1 MIIVSEMNEF
11 RNKTN
16 RLILMVKYAYSMIG
30 MKTSQNIGSLRRS
43 ISLLAG
49 YLITIWLV
57 NLFLLTIVS
66 FFYMRSKASIPK
78 IADFIMANRLPTCS
92 VAAILFVLML
102 QALRPLTKTK
112 FEDIFKFESF
122 HFSNSF
128 HFMFHGLQGIIL
140 ASVLI
145 AGGLVAGHFSWL
157 GLFMRFDEVVLSFAT
172 ALIFSFGIFAM
183 VTFEEFLMR
192 KVLEPQFRRFG
203 GTIAIQSASCV
214 IYVLIKYFQFDLT
227 IIEMLNFVLLN
238 LVFYGIARNERS
250 HISSAIFA
258 STFLI
263 ALHSIFSLPFLGQDI
278 PGIFVLRAVEGDS
291 NAMAMS
297 SHLGTFLSG
306 GLRGPENSFILTILL
321 GVYISLPWMRTQIS
335 KKKTTSISFKI

>member
-1 MIIVSEMNEF
+1 MYKF
-11 RNKTN
+11 RNKTT
-16 RLILMVKYAYSMIG
+16 RLILMINYAYSIRT

-43 ISLLAG
+43 VALLSG

-92 VAAILFVLML
+92 VAAIIFVFIL

-112 FEDIFKFESF
+112 FEDIFRMDSF
-122 HFSNSF
+122 QHSSSF
-128 HFMFHGLQGIIL
+128 HFMFHGMQGIIL

-157 GLFMRFDEVVLSFAT
+157 GLFMRFDEVALSFAT
-172 ALIFSFGIFAM
+172 SMIFSVGIFAM

-192 KVLEPQFRRFG
+192 KVLEPQFRKFG
-203 GTIAIQSASCV
+203 GVIAIQAASCV
-214 IYVLIKYFQFDLT
+214 IYVLIKFFQFDLT

-238 LVFYGIARNERS
+238 LVFYGIAKNERS

-258 STFLI
+258 SAFIIT
-263 ALHSIFSLPFLGQDI
+263 LHSIFSLPFLGQDM

-306 GLRGPENSFILTILL
+306 GIRGPENSFILTILL